1 MGIQAAFR
9 EFAMIDAG
17 KVRDTL
23 GRYQLADGLPI
34 VLDLEKS
41 HGVWLH
47 DSVTDED
54 YLDAFTCFASWPV
67 GWNHP
72 LMAEKAFQRE
82 LLRAASSNPS
92 NSDLYTREMAEFV
105 EAFAT
110 HVTPEGF
117 PHHFWISGGALAVEN
132 ALKTA
137 FDWKARKLGRT
148 GLAENVDDLVILHF
162 KDAFHGRSGYT
173 MSLTN
178 TDPAKIGLF
187 PKFRWPRVSN
197 PSIRLDLDG
206 KIANDVEAA
215 EAETCREIEEAFA
228 QHPDRIAGILIEPM
242 QGEGGDHHFRTEFFQ
257 KLRDYADEGEALLL
271 YDEVQT
277 GFFGSGKA
285 WFWQHHGVAPDVAS
299 FGKKSQV
306 CGIYA
311 SGRVDEVED
320 NVFRLS
326 SRINSTWGGS
336 LVDMVRCR
344 RFIEIVRDEKLAE
357 NVAARGAE
365 LIDGLRSIARASGG
379 IDNVRGLGSL
389 VAFDLPDSGER
400 GRLVNA
406 MYDNRLLALPCGKV
420 SIRFRL
426 PMVIASSEVDAILER
441 VEESLRART
450 KA

>member
-1 MGIQAAFR
+1 M
-9 EFAMIDAG
+9 DAS

-23 GRYQLADGLPI
+23 GRHQLADGLPI
-34 VLDLEKS
+34 ILDLEKS
-41 HGVWLH
+41 KGVWLH

-72 LMAEKAFQRE
+72 RMAEKAFQRE
-82 LLRAASSNPS
+82 LLRAAANKPS

-105 EAFAT
+105 ETFAT

-148 GLAENVDDLVILHF
+148 DLDENVEDLVILHF

-173 MSLTN
+173 MSVTN

-197 PSIRLDLDG
+197 PSIRLDLEG
-206 KIANDVEAA
+206 KISNDVEAA
-215 EAETCREIEEAFA
+215 EVETCREIEEAFA

-242 QGEGGDHHFRTEFFQ
+242 QGEGGDHHFRTEFLQ
-257 KLRDYADEGEALLL
+257 KLRDYADEREALLL

-285 WFWQHHGVAPDVAS
+285 WLWQHHGVAPDVAS
-299 FGKKSQV
+299 FGKKTQV

-311 SGRVDEVED
+311 SGRVDEVEN

-326 SRINSTWGGS
+326 SRINSTWGGN

-357 NVAARGAE
+357 NIAARGAE
-365 LIDGLRSIARASGG
+365 LIDGLRSIARASGA

-389 VAFDLPDSGER
+389 VAFDLPDGGER
-400 GRLVNA
+400 DRLVNA
-406 MYDNRLLALPCGKV
+406 MYDNRLLALPCGRV

-426 PMVIASSEVDAILER
+426 PLVIAPSEIQVILEK
-441 VEESLRART
+441 VEESLRAHAR
-450 KA
+450 A